1 MGLVY
6 GVGIYKPGKHLA
18 SANNKLTKYYKLWSS
33 MLHRCYSPLS
43 LELKPTYEAVT
54 VEGEFIEFQL
64 FCDWL
69 DINYVDGWSLDK
81 DILLPGNKVYRG
93 DRCCMVPMII
103 NTQLN
108 HNRSSRGQWPTGV
121 TYDRR
126 GKRFLAKISQDRRTV
141 NIGQYLTPEQARSA
155 YLLAKRSYLIELA
168 DRYKSQLSSSVYEAI
183 IKFPIEEDFH
193 GVA

>member
-1 MGLVY
+1 
-6 GVGIYKPGKHLA
+6 
-18 SANNKLTKYYKLWSS
+18 

-43 LELKPTYEAVT
+43 LDLKPTYEAVT
-54 VEGEFIEFQL
+54 VEGDFIEFQM

-81 DILLPGNKVYRG
+81 DILVPGNKIYRA

-108 HNRSSRGQWPTGV
+108 HNRISRGQWPTGV
-121 TYDRR
+121 TYDQR
-126 GKRFLAKISQDRRTV
+126 GKRFLAKISKDRHTV
-141 NIGQYLTPEQARSA
+141 NIGQYLTPEEARHA
-155 YLLAKRSYLIELA
+155 YLLVKRSYLIELA
-168 DRYKSQLSSSVYEAI
+168 NRYKGQLPSLVYEAI

-193 GVA
+193 GFA

>member
-6 GVGIYKPGKHLA
+6 GVGIYEKGRHLA
-18 SANNKLTKYYKLWSS
+18 SINNRLTKPYKLWSS

-54 VEGEFIEFQL
+54 VEGDFLEFQL
-64 FCDWL
+64 FGDWL
-69 DINYVDGWSLDK
+69 DIHYVDGWSLDK
-81 DILLPGNKVYRG
+81 DILIPGNKVYRS
-93 DRCCMVPMII
+93 DRCCMVPMLI

-108 HNRSSRGQWPTGV
+108 HNRVSRGKWPTGV
-121 TYDRR
+121 TYCRR
-126 GKRFLAKISQDRRTV
+126 GKRFLAKISQDGQTV
-141 NIGQYLTPEQARSA
+141 NIGQYGSPEDARAA
-155 YLLAKRSYLIELA
+155 YLLAKRAYLIDLA
-168 DRYKSQLSSSVYEAI
+168 ERYKGQLAAPVYEAI